1 MGLRRFKPTSG
12 IRSFFSLPHWMSGGR
27 AYVIVS
33 RALSGWVLSLR
44 RCAMR
49 RIHGRLA
56 VAPGESLARPDLL
69 TPGANRVLTRGR
81 GGGYKRGPFEVG
93 LLG

>member
-1 MGLRRFKPTSG
+1 
-12 IRSFFSLPHWMSGGR
+12 
-27 AYVIVS
+27 
-33 RALSGWVLSLR
+33 
-44 RCAMR
+44 MR

-81 GGGYKRGPFEVG
+81 GGGYKRGPLWSADRRG
-93 LLG
+93 LLIEIVEKREGMRGRRLARREAGGSLDVRALERTFGGPWIGSIF